1 MGAKRGAIWGPIP
14 TFLVLAPILVIL
26 PLYTLHQQFSL
37 PVPNVHPYDPE
48 TNLPHPS
55 ETTILSYARY
65 LSEDIGYRTPGTR
78 EHAIADA
85 WLFQKVQDIGQLC
98 RRAVEKEPGRKLE
111 CTLWRQEGS
120 GSHRFDIMATR
131 LYKTYVN
138 LSNIILRI
146 SDGTERSKADTVLVN
161 AHLDST
167 LPSPGAADDALPVGV
182 MLECARTLIET
193 PGWEPTHG
201 IIFLFNNAEE
211 SLQDGS
217 HLYSTQHETAS
228 TVRAAVNL
236 EAAGTTGPEILFQ
249 ATSEQ
254 MIEAYSRVPRPYGTI
269 FANEIF
275 SSGIILSD
283 TDFRQFEQYLN
294 VTGLD
299 MAIVGN
305 SYMYHMR
312 GDLVENIQSGV
323 AQHMADNVLALLHH
337 LSSDTSPISTLADG
351 YARPRIVFFVI
362 LGSFFIYSFTTA
374 KIMYVAMFVASLILV
389 RVARVKKVWSALGA
403 VLASLAGAII
413 GANVVAAIMKYVLN
427 KPLSWFKWE
436 YYPVALY
443 GPAAIAGMLVTQ
455 LLFTKPGQSSME
467 RPIFAGLLLF
477 QSSLAA
483 LGQLIN
489 IGSSAAPFIGSLG
502 FFTAMC
508 LDTALAYMHH
518 TLPFNNDRELPLW
531 AYPIAMFLPLC
542 CGVQLL
548 AATLVV
554 FVPLTGRMGGDA
566 PAEFIIAS
574 MVTVIGALC
583 ISFVPALA
591 HRFGPQ
597 ILRRT
602 VILTFLG
609 LGVAMAFFYT
619 QDTFD
624 RMHQKRLFVV
634 HKEDLVTGKQNL
646 HIAAAD
652 GAAGFDG
659 LVHEIATRFG
669 ADGVPPQVAIM
680 DDYNGDWDT
689 LYPFSVFLSPY
700 RIELPVDP
708 AADAAASLPPVH
720 RFTVTAVND
729 RIDEQAGKRHL
740 TLKID
745 HPGII
750 WTVIA
755 FDAHVL
761 QWTLDNT
768 PPDEF
773 VRHHIKEAS
782 FYGTDAW
789 NLSVTIKHPPPAS
802 QDETGLK
809 VNFIGILE
817 RRMWPAKKDDS
828 DGSSAMKLFEE
839 FDQWIEE
846 RTGGTVDSLLL
857 GCVSGETVI

>member
-1 MGAKRGAIWGPIP
+1 MGVQGRTTWGPIRSI
-14 TFLVLAPILVIL
+14 LVLAPILIII
-26 PLYTLHQQFSL
+26 PLYTLHRQFSL
-37 PVPNVHPYDPE
+37 PVPNIHPYDPE
-48 TNLPHPS
+48 TNIPHPS
-55 ETTILSYARY
+55 EATILSYARY

-85 WLFQKVQDIGQLC
+85 WLYQKLHDIGELC
-98 RRAVEKEPGRKLE
+98 RQVVEKEPGRKLE
-111 CTLWRQEGS
+111 CTIWRQEGS

-138 LSNIILRI
+138 LSNLILRI

-167 LPSPGAADDALPVGV
+167 LPSPGATDDALPVAV
-182 MLECARTLIET
+182 MLECARVLIET
-193 PGWEPTHG
+193 PGWEPKHG

-236 EAAGTTGPEILFQ
+236 EAAGTTGPAMLFQ
-249 ATSEQ
+249 ATSEP
-254 MIEAYSRVPRPYGTI
+254 MIEAYSHVPRPYGTV
-269 FANEIF
+269 FANEVF
-275 SSGIILSD
+275 SSGILLSD

-299 MAIVGN
+299 MAVVGN

-323 AQHMADNVLALLHH
+323 AQHMADNVLALLRY
-337 LSSDTSPISTLADG
+337 LSSENSPIPTLANG
-351 YARPRIVFFVI
+351 FVRPQIVFFGL
-362 LGSFFIYSFTTA
+362 LGSFFVYSFTTA
-374 KIMYVAMFVASLILV
+374 KILYGMMFVASLCLV
-389 RVARVKKVWSALGA
+389 RVARVKRVWSACGA
-403 VLASLAGAII
+403 VLSALVGAII

-427 KPLSWFKWE
+427 KPLSWFKGE
-436 YYPVALY
+436 YYPLALY
-443 GPAAIAGMLVTQ
+443 GPAAIGGMLISQ
-455 LLFTKPGQSSME
+455 LPFSKPGKSSME

-477 QSSLAA
+477 HSFLAA
-483 LGQLIN
+483 IGQFVN

-502 FFTAMC
+502 FFTSLC
-508 LDTALAYMHH
+508 LDTVLAYKDHSLH
-518 TLPFNNDRELPLW
+518 SRDDRELPLW
-531 AYPIAMFLPLC
+531 AYPIAMLLPLSG
-542 CGVQLL
+542 GVQLL

-554 FVPLTGRMGGDA
+554 FVPLTGRTGGDA

-574 MVTVIGALC
+574 IVAVIGALC
-583 ISFVPALA
+583 VSFTPAFA
-591 HRFGPQ
+591 HRFGPR
-597 ILRRT
+597 ILRLA
-602 VILTFLG
+602 VVLILLG
-609 LGVAMAFFYT
+609 LGVAMAFFYS
-619 QDTFD
+619 QNPFD

-634 HKEDLVTGKQNL
+634 HKEDLVTGKQDL

-652 GAAGFDG
+652 GAPGFDG
-659 LVHEIATRFG
+659 LVHETATRFG
-669 ADGVPPQVAIM
+669 EDGIPPQAVVM
-680 DDYNGDWDT
+680 NDYNGDWDT

-700 RIELPVDP
+700 RIELPVNS
-708 AADAAASLPPVH
+708 AADTDPSPPEH
-720 RFTVTAVND
+720 QFTVTAVSD
-729 RIDEQAGKRHL
+729 RIDAHVGRRHL

-761 QWTLDNT
+761 EWTLDNT
-768 PPDEF
+768 PPDEY

-782 FYGTDAW
+782 FYGTDSW
-789 NLSVTIKHPPPAS
+789 NVSVTIKHPPPAS
-802 QDETGLK
+802 RDEGLK
-809 VNFIGILE
+809 VNFIGIVE

-828 DGSSAMKLFEE
+828 DESSAMKLFEE
-839 FDQWIEE
+839 FDKWIEE
-846 RTGGTVDSLLL
+846 RMDGTVDPLLI
-857 GCVSGETVI
+857 GCVSGHTVV